1 MKLLILTT
9 LHKMSASSLW
19 DPQEQHLYS
28 ITENKNEA
36 EDLEESL
43 STAPDTQGIQGQV
56 TNDEDVANLL
66 KDLKTRGG
74 FGILQENGFY
84 MKFFGLQVEE
94 PDETTNDENDDD
106 VEGGNGSDDIELQE
120 NIQDDLR
127 KICVELQPLP
137 TVHVQSETVNNHV

>member
-19 DPQEQHLYS
+19 ESQEQHLYS
-28 ITENKNEA
+28 ITETQNEV

-43 STAPDTQGIQGQV
+43 STAPDIQGIQGQV
-56 TNDEDVANLL
+56 TNDEGVANLL

-84 MKFFGLQVEE
+84 MNFFGLQVEE
-94 PDETTNDENDDD
+94 TDEKTNDENDDD
-106 VEGGNGSDDIELQE
+106 VEGGNGDIELQE
-120 NIQDDLR
+120 NLQHDLR

-137 TVHVQSETVNNHV
+137 IVHVQPETVNDHV

>member
-19 DPQEQHLYS
+19 ESQEQHLYS

-56 TNDEDVANLL
+56 TNDEGVANLL

-84 MKFFGLQVEE
+84 MNFFGLQVEE
-94 PDETTNDENDDD
+94 TDEKTNDENDDD
-106 VEGGNGSDDIELQE
+106 VEGGNGDIELQE
-120 NIQDDLR
+120 NLQHDLR

-137 TVHVQSETVNNHV
+137 IVHVQPETVNDHV

>member
-19 DPQEQHLYS
+19 ESQEQHLYS
-28 ITENKNEA
+28 ITETQNEA

-56 TNDEDVANLL
+56 TNDEGVANLL

-84 MKFFGLQVEE
+84 MNFFGLQVEE
-94 PDETTNDENDDD
+94 PDEKTNDENDDD
-106 VEGGNGSDDIELQE
+106 VEGGNGDIELQE

-137 TVHVQSETVNNHV
+137 TVHVHSETVNDHV